1 MTQKHTRR
9 SSDHPWIDT
18 VWQTVC
24 LTDGIYKATPDGS
37 WDLIRSDAP
46 DRAPLVFLTG
56 QSTEPVDVPYQAHE
70 HSVVISLCAHVH
82 LAQGHAARTG
92 AAVRMLDV
100 QGEHFMLNGVALPLP
115 TFDNAEALVS
125 AMVAADL
132 LSSNDI
138 VARAFTARPKPASA
152 RAVQQNFKKIT
163 GITQKD
169 FQLIRRAQEAVRRLK
184 AGEEAVA
191 VALDLGY
198 TDQPHMI
205 KSIKKIMGSTPS
217 DLEGIHKI

>member
-9 SSDHPWIDT
+9 HSEHPWIDA

-46 DRAPLVFLTG
+46 DRNPLVFLTG
-56 QSTEPVDVPYQAHE
+56 QATVPVDVPYLAHE
-70 HSVVISLCAHVH
+70 HSVVISLSAHVYLVQDH
-82 LAQGHAARTG
+82 EARTG
-92 AAVRMLDV
+92 AVVRMLDV
-100 QGEHFMLNGVALPLP
+100 QGDHFMLNGVVLPLP
-115 TFDNAEALVS
+115 TFDNAEALVT

-132 LSSNDI
+132 LSTNDI
-138 VARAFTARPKPASA
+138 VARAFTARPKPASP